1 MVSKSQGIV
10 GYKVK
15 PWMCIPDDDI
25 YIIDMNKV
33 ITMTE
38 IYNDQII
45 RVYEKYTKN
54 SSQVSLEKTV
64 GFISKVDE
72 ARKVLEKL
80 YNSN

>member
-1 MVSKSQGIV
+1 
-10 GYKVK
+10 
-15 PWMCIPDDDI
+15 
-25 YIIDMNKV
+25 
-33 ITMTE
+33 MTE
-38 IYNDQII
+38 IYNVQII